1 MLSENKSALYFLCI
15 AFLLAFLVILLGA
28 YTRLKDAGLGC
39 PDWPGC
45 YGKLTLPK
53 QPTQLINGPY
63 VGQTLI
69 PAKAWPEMI
78 HRYAAATLVLLSF
91 AAVVLIIYKYKIAQQ
106 PVWIA
111 TALLC
116 LLFFQGLLG
125 KWTVTLRLHPL
136 VVMSHLLGGLAL
148 LSLLWLLVL
157 RLSRLFKSS
166 CFPQEKNLR
175 PWATLGLLLIIIQIT
190 LGGWTSAN
198 YAAFVCPDFP
208 LCQGLWWPSMNFS
221 EAFHVW
227 LNTDINYEGG
237 ILSQTARTA
246 IQMSHR
252 IMAVI
257 TSIYLGL
264 LVYKLFNVTKRN
276 FLRSLAVL
284 LALLLVTQISLG
296 ALNVLW
302 MLPLPIA
309 MAHNAVA
316 ALILII
322 LITLNVYLNPIASK
336 LNVQH

>member
-1 MLSENKSALYFLCI
+1 MLSENKSALYFLCL
-15 AFLLAFLVILLGA
+15 AFLLSFLVILLGA

-53 QPTQLINGPY
+53 QPTQLVNGPY

-91 AAVVLIIYKYKIAQQ
+91 AAVVLIIYKYKIPQQ

-111 TALLC
+111 TALLF

-125 KWTVTLRLHPL
+125 KWTVTLQLHPL
-136 VVMSHLLGGLAL
+136 IVMSHLLGGLAL
-148 LSLLWLLVL
+148 LSLLWLLIL
-157 RLSRLFKSS
+157 RLTRLFKSRCS
-166 CFPQEKNLR
+166 AQEEKLR
-175 PWATLGLLLIIIQIT
+175 PWATLGLLLIVIQIT

-208 LCQGLWWPSMNFS
+208 LCQDQWWPSMNFS
-221 EAFHVW
+221 EAFHLW
-227 LNTDINYEGG
+227 FNTNINYEGG
-237 ILSQTARTA
+237 ILSHTARTA

-264 LVYKLFNVTKRN
+264 LVYKLFSVTKRN

-316 ALILII
+316 GLLLLT
-322 LITLNVYLNPIASK
+322 LITLSANLISNTRYRK
-336 LNVQH
+336 